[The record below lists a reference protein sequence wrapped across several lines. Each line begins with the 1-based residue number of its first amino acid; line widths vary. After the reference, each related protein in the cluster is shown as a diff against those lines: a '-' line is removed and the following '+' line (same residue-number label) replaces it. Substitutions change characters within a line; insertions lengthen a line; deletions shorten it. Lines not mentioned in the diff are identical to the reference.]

1 MITAE
6 KTPIVIIHERSWRTP
21 KLPAKYRYDYRTEV
35 NVAECTTTLTV
46 TVMKSNLFAKFFLGR
61 DEIVKSL
68 SRDITENGE
77 ITASIACTDMEIQ
90 LANELFPSL

>member
-1 MITAE
+1 MTTVE
-6 KTPIVIIHERSWRTP
+6 KNPIVIVHERSWRTP

-35 NVAECTTTLTV
+35 NVAEGTTTLTV
-46 TVMKSNLFAKFFLGR
+46 TVMKSNILAKFFLGR

-68 SRDITENGE
+68 SQDITEDGV
-77 ITASIACTDMEIQ
+77 ITTSVACTDMEIQ

>member
-1 MITAE
+1 MTTTE
-6 KTPIVIIHERSWRTP
+6 KNPIVIIHERSWRTP
-21 KLPAKYRYDYRTEV
+21 KLPAKYRYDYRTAV
-35 NVAECTTTLTV
+35 NVVTGTTTLTV
-46 TVMKSNLFAKFFLGR
+46 TVMKSNLLAKFFLGR

-68 SRDITENGE
+68 NQDITENGV